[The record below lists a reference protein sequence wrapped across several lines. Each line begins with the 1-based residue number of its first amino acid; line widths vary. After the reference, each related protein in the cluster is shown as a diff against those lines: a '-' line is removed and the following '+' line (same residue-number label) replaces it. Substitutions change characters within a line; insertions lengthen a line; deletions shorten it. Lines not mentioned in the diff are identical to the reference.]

1 MTGKAVQDRA
11 DPFSNLSVPGR
22 QALDRGMT
30 RHDFDKG
37 VTVVEKGQ
45 RVSGAYFVFEGLL
58 RVYTI
63 TPSGKEATLYL
74 IRPGETC
81 VLALNSLFNQLLY
94 PAWVETEEQTN
105 VGVVPGG
112 LYRRL
117 FVNEPSIQDLTVHAL
132 STAVMRLMAEL
143 EEVHSHRVDQR
154 LASFLL
160 NQASCDGIVSKT
172 QQELA
177 SHIGTTREVVAR
189 VIGEFSAHRWIKTG
203 RGRVEVL
210 QPGMLAAIIRQGEG
224 S

>member
-1 MTGKAVQDRA
+1 MQDTV
-11 DPFSNLSVPGR
+11 DPFAKLSAPGR
-22 QALDRGMT
+22 QALDRGMS
-30 RHDFDKG
+30 RHAFEKG

-45 RVSGAYFVFEGLL
+45 NVSGAYFVFEGLL
-58 RVYTI
+58 RVYTV
-63 TPSGKEATLYL
+63 TPSGKEATLYV

-94 PAWVETEEQTN
+94 PAWVETEMSTD
-105 VGVVPGG
+105 VGVVPGA

-160 NQASCDGIVSKT
+160 NQASSEGVVART

-189 VIGEFSAHRWIKTG
+189 VIGEFSAHGWIRTG
-203 RGRVEVL
+203 RRRVEVL

-224 S
+224 P

>member
-1 MTGKAVQDRA
+1 
-11 DPFSNLSVPGR
+11 
-22 QALDRGMT
+22 MT
-30 RHDFDKG
+30 RHAFEKG
-37 VTVVEKGQ
+37 ITVVEKGQ
-45 RVSGAYFVFEGLL
+45 QVSGAYFVFEGLL

-81 VLALNSLFNQLLY
+81 VLALNSLFNRLLY
-94 PAWVETEEQTN
+94 PAWVETEEATS
-105 VGVVPGG
+105 VGVVPGT

-117 FVNEPSIQDLTVHAL
+117 FVDEPSIQDLTVQAL

-143 EEVHSHRVDQR
+143 EEIHSHRVDQR

-160 NQASCDGIVSKT
+160 NQASADGIVPKT

-189 VIGEFSAHRWIKTG
+189 VVGEFSARGWIKTG
-203 RGRVEVL
+203 RGRVDVL
-210 QPGMLAAIIRQGEG
+210 QPNMLAAIVRRGESG
-224 S
+224 

>member
-1 MTGKAVQDRA
+1 MKTVQDTV
-11 DPFSNLSVPGR
+11 DPFSNLSAPGR
-22 QALDRGMT
+22 QALDRGMS
-30 RHDFDKG
+30 RHAFAKG
-37 VTVVEKGQ
+37 MTVVEKGQ
-45 RVSGAYFVFEGLL
+45 NVSGAYFVFGGLL

-94 PAWVETEEQTN
+94 PAWVETEEDTD
-105 VGVVPGG
+105 VGVVPGA

-160 NQASCDGIVSKT
+160 NQASSEGIVART

-189 VIGEFSAHRWIKTG
+189 VIGEFSAHGWIRTG

-210 QPGMLAAIIRQGEG
+210 QPRMLAAIIRQGEG
-224 S
+224 P